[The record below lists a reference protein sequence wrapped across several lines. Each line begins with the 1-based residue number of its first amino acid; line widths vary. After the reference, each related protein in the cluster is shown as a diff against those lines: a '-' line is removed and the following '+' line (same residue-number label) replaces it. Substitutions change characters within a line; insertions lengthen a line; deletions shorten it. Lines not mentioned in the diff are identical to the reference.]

1 MCGILPKEVP
11 VPLRF
16 PKTLRFRLI
25 VTTVLCTALVSL
37 VGNLSLYNYLNGII
51 NQRAARIDE
60 IYLSNLQTQL
70 NEYLTD
76 LSDLAVLCSS
86 DTEVS
91 HSLSPSASR
100 LDALDAQERL
110 DTYLATSS
118 IQKSIDVISVVNAQG
133 LIVSATAQT
142 VGELDDYEAITAQ
155 PLYTQATAA
164 GSGRGIYAGVV
175 TSIHGSNRAL
185 ALICPIQGLGS
196 RPGQGYLYM
205 EMNLDLLGE
214 ALAPYSELN
223 ALFIADAD
231 GTPVTD
237 LPEELP
243 QDFTAAGLEDG
254 DCEIGGQPYQV
265 SSEPLQMAG
274 LRLYHCTLQTVL
286 DQEGIHILY
295 TLAAVVVLSLL
306 LAICLAVLI
315 SAHFSRPINRL
326 NDRLRRIAA
335 NDFSFDP
342 EIEKPQD
349 ELGQIGRT
357 VNEMSMSIQ
366 HLLQETAEMYTQR
379 RNIEIALLQS
389 QVNPHFLYNTLDSI
403 RWMAVIQKNPGIASI
418 THSLSNLL
426 KNIAKGTQDKI
437 PLREELGLLDDYIA
451 IQSVRYLETF
461 TFENKVPESLYDC
474 RIVKLTLQPLVENA
488 IFHGIEPT
496 GECGTITLTGREEN
510 GDLYLC
516 VEDDGAGIEPERLAN
531 ILTVESKRS
540 GSSLNGIGIANV
552 HKRLQ
557 LIYGRQYGL
566 SVESEFGKYT
576 RVTVHLPKEV

>member
-1 MCGILPKEVP
+1 M
-11 VPLRF
+11 RF

-25 VTTVLCTALVSL
+25 VISVLCTALVSL
-37 VGNLSLYNYLNGII
+37 VGNLALYNYLNGII
-51 NQRAARIDE
+51 NQRAARIEE

-86 DTEVS
+86 DRTVS
-91 HSLSPSASR
+91 YALSATAST
-100 LDALDAQERL
+100 LDALSAQEQL

-118 IQKSIDVISVVNAQG
+118 LEKSIDVISVVNDQG
-133 LIVSATAQT
+133 LIVTATT
-142 VGELDDYEAITAQ
+142 RTPGELDDYNAITAQ
-155 PLYTQATAA
+155 PLYAQAKEE
-164 GSGRGIYAGVV
+164 GVKRILYAGVEP
-175 TSIHGSNRAL
+175 SIHKDSQVL
-185 ALICPIQGLGS
+185 AVVCPVRGLGS
-196 RPGQGYLYM
+196 RPGSGYLYM
-205 EMNLDLLGE
+205 ELNLDLLDQV
-214 ALAPYSELN
+214 LAPYSNLN
-223 ALFIADAD
+223 SLFIADPS
-231 GTPVTD
+231 GRLVTSM
-237 LPEELP
+237 PEELP
-243 QDFTAAGLEDG
+243 ENFSAAGLEDG
-254 DCEIGGQPYQV
+254 VSEIGGRPYQV
-265 SSEPLQMAG
+265 STQPLQLAG
-274 LRLYHCTLQTVL
+274 LKLYHCTMQTVL

-295 TLAAVVVLSLL
+295 SLAAVVLLSLL
-306 LAICLAVLI
+306 LAVCLAVLF
-315 SAHFSRPINRL
+315 SAYFTRPVRRL
-326 NDRLRRIAA
+326 EQRLHRIAE

-349 ELGQIGRT
+349 ELGRIGRT
-357 VNEMSMSIQ
+357 VNEMSMSIR
-366 HLLQETAEMYTQR
+366 HLLQETEEMYTQQ

-403 RWMAVIQKNPGIASI
+403 RWMAAIQKNPGIASI

-437 PLREELGLLDDYIA
+437 TLQEELGLLDDYIA

-461 TFENKVPESLYDC
+461 TFVNQVPQCLYNC

-510 GDLYLC
+510 GDLYLS
-516 VEDDGAGIEPERLAN
+516 VEDDGTGIEPERLAG

-552 HKRLQ
+552 HNRLQ

-566 SVESEFGKYT
+566 TVESEPGKYT
-576 RVTVHLPKEV
+576 RVTVHLPKEE